1 MSYDNNMIQDFIE
14 ILILSAVQGISEF
27 LPISSSA
34 HLILISNFY
43 NFSSSSLFI
52 DIGLHLGSLFAI
64 IYYFKQDLLN
74 LKDNQKLLVLILV
87 GSIPLIIFGYILYS
101 TDIINLLRNIEIIAW
116 TTLFFALV
124 LFFSDKRDTN
134 QNISTSLNIKTILF
148 IGLFQIL
155 ALVPG
160 VSRAGI
166 TLTAARFL
174 KFNRVDSSKIAFLLS
189 IPALAGASFLGL
201 KDAIQQSIELNY
213 LLLIAI
219 TLSFIFSFITV
230 KYFIKYVSNF
240 SLTVFVIYRIFV
252 SLVLFLIIYF

>member
-1 MSYDNNMIQDFIE
+1 MLQDFIE

-43 NFSSSSLFI
+43 DFSSSSLFI
-52 DIGLHLGSLFAI
+52 DIGLHLGSLIAI
-64 IYYFKQDLLN
+64 LYYFKKDLIDLR
-74 LKDNQKLLVLILV
+74 KNQKLLVLILI
-87 GSIPLIIFGYILYS
+87 GSIPLIIFGYIIYS
-101 TDIINLLRNIEIIAW
+101 IEIVNLLRNIEVIAW
-116 TTLFFALV
+116 TTLFFGLV
-124 LFFSDKRDTN
+124 LFLSDKRDIN
-134 QNISTSLNIKTILF
+134 QDISTDLNIKTILF

-155 ALVPG
+155 ALIPG

-201 KDAIQQSIELNY
+201 KDAAQQSTEFNY

-219 TLSFIFSFITV
+219 TFSFIFSFITV

-240 SLTVFVIYRIFV
+240 SLTVFVIYRIFIALILL
-252 SLVLFLIIYF
+252 LVIYFPH

>member
-1 MSYDNNMIQDFIE
+1 MFQDFIE

-43 NFSSSSLFI
+43 DFSSSSLFI

-64 IYYFKQDLLN
+64 IYYFQKDLLN
-74 LKDNQKLLVLILV
+74 LRNNQKLLVLILV
-87 GSIPLIIFGYILYS
+87 GSIPLIIFGYIIYS
-101 TDIINLLRNIEIIAW
+101 TEFVNLLRNIKIIAW
-116 TTLFFALV
+116 TTLFFGLV
-124 LFFSDKRDTN
+124 LFLSDKRDTN
-134 QNISTSLNIKTILF
+134 QNISTNLNIKTMLL

-201 KDAIQQSIELNY
+201 KDAIQQSVQFNY

-219 TLSFIFSFITV
+219 TFSFIFSFITV
-230 KYFIKYVSNF
+230 KYFIKFVSNF
-240 SLTVFVIYRIFV
+240 SLTVFVIYRI
-252 SLVLFLIIYF
+252 LVGLILLSIIYFPH

>member
-1 MSYDNNMIQDFIE
+1 MFQDFIE

-43 NFSSSSLFI
+43 DFSSSSLFI

-64 IYYFKQDLLN
+64 IYYFQKDLLN
-74 LKDNQKLLVLILV
+74 LRNNQKLLVLILV
-87 GSIPLIIFGYILYS
+87 GSIPLIIFGYIIYS
-101 TDIINLLRNIEIIAW
+101 LEFFNLLRNIEIIAW
-116 TTLFFALV
+116 TTLFFGLV
-124 LFFSDKRDTN
+124 LFLSDKRDIN
-134 QNISTSLNIKTILF
+134 QNISTNLNIKTILF

-201 KDAIQQSIELNY
+201 KDALQKSVEFNY

-219 TLSFIFSFITV
+219 TFSFIFSFITV

-240 SLTVFVIYRIFV
+240 SLNVFVIYRI
-252 SLVLFLIIYF
+252 LVGLILLSIIYFPH

>member
-1 MSYDNNMIQDFIE
+1 MLQDLIE

-34 HLILISNFY
+34 HLILISEFFNF
-43 NFSSSSLFI
+43 NSSSLFI

-101 TDIINLLRNIEIIAW
+101 TDIINLLRNTEIIAW
-116 TTLFFALV
+116 ATLFFALV

-219 TLSFIFSFITV
+219 TLSFIFSFVTV

>member
-1 MSYDNNMIQDFIE
+1 MLQNFIE
-14 ILILSAVQGISEF
+14 ILVLSAIQGISEF

-34 HLILISNFY
+34 HLILVSSFY
-43 NFSSSSLFI
+43 DFSSSSLFI

-64 IYYFKQDLLN
+64 IYYFKKDLIN
-74 LKDNQKLLVLILV
+74 LRNNQKLLVLVLF
-87 GSIPLIIFGYILYS
+87 GSIPLIIFGYIIYS
-101 TDIINLLRNIEIIAW
+101 TEIINLLRNIEIIAW
-116 TTLFFALV
+116 TTLFFGLV
-124 LFFSDKRDTN
+124 LFLSDKRDSN
-134 QNISTSLNIKTILF
+134 QNISTDLNIKTILF

-155 ALVPG
+155 ALIPG

-174 KFNRVDSSKIAFLLS
+174 RFNRVDSSKIAFLLS

-201 KDAIQQSIELNY
+201 KDAVQQSIEFNY

-219 TLSFIFSFITV
+219 TFSFIFSFVTV

-240 SLTVFVIYRIFV
+240 SLTVFVIYRI
-252 SLVLFLIIYF
+252 LVGLILLLVIYFPHQG

>member
-1 MSYDNNMIQDFIE
+1 MLQDFIE

-34 HLILISNFY
+34 HLILISKFY
-43 NFSSSSLFI
+43 DFNSSSLFI

-64 IYYFKQDLLN
+64 IYYFKKDLLN
-74 LKDNQKLLVLILV
+74 LKNNQKLLVLILV

-101 TDIINLLRNIEIIAW
+101 TEIINLLRNIEIIAW
-116 TTLFFALV
+116 TTLLFGLV

-134 QNISTSLNIKTILF
+134 QNISTNLDLKTILF

-155 ALVPG
+155 ALIPG

-189 IPALAGASFLGL
+189 IPALAGASFLAF
-201 KDAIQQSIELNY
+201 KDAIQQSVELNY
-213 LLLIAI
+213 LLLISV
-219 TLSFIFSFITV
+219 TSSFIFSFITV
-230 KYFIKYVSNF
+230 KYFIKFVSNF

-252 SLVLFLIIYF
+252 ALILFSVIYFN

>member
-1 MSYDNNMIQDFIE
+1 MLQNFIE
-14 ILILSAVQGISEF
+14 ILILSAIQGISEF

-34 HLILISNFY
+34 HLILVSSFY
-43 NFSSSSLFI
+43 DFSSSSLFI

-64 IYYFKQDLLN
+64 IYYFQKDLLN
-74 LKDNQKLLVLILV
+74 LRSNQKLLVLVLF
-87 GSIPLIIFGYILYS
+87 GSIPLIIFGYIIYS
-101 TDIINLLRNIEIIAW
+101 TEIINLLRNIEIIAW
-116 TTLFFALV
+116 TTLFFGLV
-124 LFFSDKRDTN
+124 LFLSDKRDSD
-134 QNISTSLNIKTILF
+134 QNISTDLNIKTILF

-155 ALVPG
+155 ALIPG

-174 KFNRVDSSKIAFLLS
+174 RFNRVDSSKIAFLLS

-201 KDAIQQSIELNY
+201 KDAVQQSIELNY

-219 TLSFIFSFITV
+219 TFSFVFSFITV

-240 SLTVFVIYRIFV
+240 SLTVFVIYRI
-252 SLVLFLIIYF
+252 LVGLILLLVIYFPHQG

>member
-1 MSYDNNMIQDFIE
+1 MFQDFIE

-27 LPISSSA
+27 LPVSSSA

-43 NFSSSSLFI
+43 DFSSSSLFI

-64 IYYFKQDLLN
+64 IYYFKKDLLN
-74 LKDNQKLLVLILV
+74 LKDNQKLLFLILI
-87 GSIPLIIFGYILYS
+87 GSIPLIIFGYIIYS
-101 TDIINLLRNIEIIAW
+101 TEIINILRSIEIIAW
-116 TTLFFALV
+116 TTLFFGLV
-124 LFFSDKRDTN
+124 LFLSDKRDIN
-134 QNISTSLNIKTILF
+134 QNISTNLNIKTVLF
-148 IGLFQIL
+148 IGLFQTL

-166 TLTAARFL
+166 TLTAARYL

-201 KDAIQQSIELNY
+201 KDAVQQSVEFNY
-213 LLLIAI
+213 LLIIAI
-219 TLSFIFSFITV
+219 TFSFIFSFITV

-240 SLTVFVIYRIFV
+240 SLTVFVIYRI
-252 SLVLFLIIYF
+252 LVGLILLLVIYFPHQG